1 ADSLLRKPN
10 CAWANVT
17 MLDTVRNVLRRTF
30 GHADFRGLQAG
41 VIGEL
46 APQTLRCRS
55 WQPPIGKVRLRD
67 LVEKSLPDL
76 DHSISSHSSGVPL
89 DAGRFAQRLHHGRVP
104 RYAFGPGRPSVHQEC
119 LPSPHARRSD
129 SSAACGPEFA
139 PCLMLIRPHGS

>member
-1 ADSLLRKPN
+1 
-10 CAWANVT
+10 
-17 MLDTVRNVLRRTF
+17 MLDTVRDVLRRTF

-104 RYAFGPGRPSVHQEC
+104 RYAFGPGRPLYIKNASLLHTPGARIAP
-119 LPSPHARRSD
+119 LPAAPNSRRV
-129 SSAACGPEFA
+129 
-139 PCLMLIRPHGS
+139 